1 MLWTAVAAL
10 QREEEDVVSVIY
22 TGDAV
27 SVSKADMIAK
37 VEVCPI
43 LPCARREELMRGGV
57 GEVWDS
63 VG

>member
-1 MLWTAVAAL
+1 VLWTAVAAL
-10 QREEEDVVSVIY
+10 QRDEEDVVSVIY

-37 VEVCPI
+37 VEVCPR